1 MCINATGRFFFCLEF
16 THTPTLTHTPLHSS
30 FCYPN
35 VPRCSVPSCAVYL
48 IARLLTLV
56 MAGLMIA
63 FRPQA
68 PNFRF
73 CEPTGLVLL
82 HDNSEYGAISGMIAC
97 GRSLQL
103 LPSWGPSR
111 SAHLCSLFFAVSFPW
126 LGCCQLTPRPF
137 FGHGSLGLRFP
148 GKKEEKKKKKRRK
161 EKRRFL
167 VRLCLDPMRKMRVKY
182 YQMDAAFVEC
192 EFSEVPSLHLVAM
205 RIWPCLLLFISAG
218 LGEHFIL
225 LWLSA

>member
-148 GKKEEKKKKKRRK
+148 GKKEEKKKKRK
-161 EKRRFL
+161 TQVSGAVLPRSDAKDEGQVLSNGR
-167 VRLCLDPMRKMRVKY
+167 CLR
-182 YQMDAAFVEC
+182 
-192 EFSEVPSLHLVAM
+192 
-205 RIWPCLLLFISAG
+205 
-218 LGEHFIL
+218 
-225 LWLSA
+225 